1 MSTITMFGIP
11 NCNSIKK
18 GRTWLN
24 EQGIVFDF
32 HDYKKLGIDED
43 TLSSWCQ
50 GVGYEVLLN
59 TRGTTWRKLSDAD
72 KADIN
77 EAKAITLMATHPSL
91 IKRPVL
97 SLGNGTLL
105 VGFKEADYQ
114 AAFTN

>member
-18 GRTWLN
+18 ARTWLT
-24 EQGIVFDF
+24 EQDITFSF
-32 HDYKKLGIDED
+32 HDYKKQGIDEAR
-43 TLSSWCQ
+43 LSSWCQ
-50 GVGYEVLLN
+50 QTGFQVLLN

-72 KADIN
+72 KADMN
-77 EAKAITLMATHPSL
+77 ETKAISLMAAHPSL

-97 SLGNGTLL
+97 ALGNGTLL

-114 AAFTN
+114 AAFSN